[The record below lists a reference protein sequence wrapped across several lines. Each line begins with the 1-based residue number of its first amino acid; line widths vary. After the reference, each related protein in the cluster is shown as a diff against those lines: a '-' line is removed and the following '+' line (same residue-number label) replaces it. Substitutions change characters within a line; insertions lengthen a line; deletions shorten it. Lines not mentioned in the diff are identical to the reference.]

1 MENYNPT
8 CIYTGKKDN
17 LVMKAHRNEKG
28 DMVGWIFV
36 HESMKD
42 ADAFDIDW
50 KFTGKKEKNSIPMEQ
65 PYGGFV
71 RSKID
76 NL

>member
-1 MENYNPT
+1 MTTNYNPT

-17 LVMKAHRNEKG
+17 LVMVAHRNEKG
-28 DMVGWIFV
+28 DMIGWIFV
-36 HESMKD
+36 HESID
-42 ADAFDIDW
+42 LSELDIEW
-50 KFTGKKEKNSIPMEQ
+50 KFIGKKDEGIPAK

-71 RSKID
+71 RAKID